1 MSYILCR
8 TKPADTPFY
17 IENISTNIYSIEEL
31 CFYLY
36 NNLYLVDETILNGKL
51 CDWLQNVL
59 GLTALSKKVRS
70 LLEQKAPVGQILMP
84 IFKEIYYLSHEEM
97 RIFNAKLEQY
107 GAQPERIR
115 MKMKADY
122 LYGNEKYRNALN
134 IYKASLKLPEDD
146 ETGSQFKGS
155 VYYNMGCAYARLFE
169 FSEARECFKTAYE
182 FLHTNRV
189 LTGYLTAVCLADGE
203 DQMMKTAESLG
214 VDQDTVLQIWSQLED
229 ARESFEESAIAA
241 RFQKLKERMEN
252 GDRRGYETGMK
263 DYLKELT
270 DTYHKNTGY

>member
-31 CFYLY
+31 CFYLF

>member
-31 CFYLY
+31 CFYLF

-241 RFQKLKERMEN
+241 RFQKLKDRMEN

>member
-51 CDWLQNVL
+51 CDWLANVL
-59 GLTALSKKVRS
+59 GLQALAKKVRT
-70 LLEQKAPVGQILMP
+70 LLEQKAQVGEVIIP

-97 RIFNAKLEQY
+97 RIFSAKLEQY
-107 GAQPERIR
+107 EAQPERVR

-134 IYKASLKLPEDD
+134 IYKASLRLPAPD
-146 ETGSQFKGS
+146 ETGSQFDGS
-155 VYYNMGCAYARLFE
+155 VYYNMGCAYARLFD
-169 FSEARECFKTAYE
+169 FSEARECFRTAYDL
-182 FLHTNRV
+182 LHSNRV
-189 LTGYLTAVCLADGE
+189 LTGYLTAVFLADGE
-203 DQMMKTAESLG
+203 DQMRKTANSLG
-214 VDQDTVLQIWSQLED
+214 VDPETTEKVREQIEE
-229 ARESFEESAIAA
+229 ARESFDQSAAAA
-241 RFQKLKERMEN
+241 RYQELKDRMEN
-252 GDRRGYETGMK
+252 GDTQGYETGMK

-270 DTYHKNTGY
+270 DSYHKNTGY

>member
-31 CFYLY
+31 CFYLF

-134 IYKASLKLPEDD
+134 LYKASLKLPEDD

-155 VYYNMGCAYARLFE
+155 VYYNMGCAYAPLFE

>member
-8 TKPADTPFY
+8 TKPAAAPFY

-36 NNLYLVDETILNGKL
+36 NNLYLVDETILNEKL
-51 CDWLQNVL
+51 CEWLQIEL
-59 GLTALSKKVRS
+59 GLTALSKKVRG
-70 LLEQKAPVGQILMP
+70 LLEQKVSVGQVLAP

-107 GAQPERIR
+107 EAQPARVR

-122 LYGNEKYRNALN
+122 LYGNEKFRNALN
-134 IYKASLKLPEDD
+134 IYKASLKLSEED

-155 VYYNMGCAYARLFE
+155 IYYNMGCAYARLFE
-169 FSEARECFKTAYE
+169 LSEARECLKTAYE
-182 FLHTNRV
+182 LLHSKKV
-189 LTGYLTAVCLADGE
+189 LVGYLTAVCLADGE

-214 VDQDTVLQIWSQLED
+214 VDQDTVLQIWSQIEET
-229 ARESFEESAIAA
+229 RESFSESAGAA
-241 RFQKLKERMEN
+241 RFQDLKSRVEN

-263 DYLKELT
+263 DYLTEMT
-270 DTYHKNTGY
+270 DSYHKYTGY

>member
-241 RFQKLKERMEN
+241 RFQKLKDRMEN

>member
-17 IENISTNIYSIEEL
+17 IENISTNIYSLEEL

-51 CDWLQNVL
+51 CDWIQDEL
-59 GLTALSKKVRS
+59 GLSALSKKVRT
-70 LLEQKAPVGQILMP
+70 LLEQKTSVGDILVP
-84 IFKEIYYLSHEEM
+84 IFREIYYLTHEEM
-97 RIFNAKLEQY
+97 RIFSAKLEQY
-107 GAQPERIR
+107 EAQPERVR

-134 IYKASLKLPEDD
+134 IYKSSLKLQTED

-169 FSEARECFKTAYE
+169 LSEARECFKTAYE
-182 FLHTNRV
+182 LLHSNKV

-214 VDQDTVLQIWSQLED
+214 VDPHTVEQIREKIEE
-229 ARESFEESAIAA
+229 AKESFDESAGAA
-241 RFQKLKERMEN
+241 RYQELKNRMEN
-252 GDRRGYETGMK
+252 GELRSYETGMK

-270 DTYHKNTGY
+270 DSYHKNTGY

>member
-36 NNLYLVDETILNGKL
+36 NNLYLVDDTILNKKL
-51 CDWLQNVL
+51 CSWLQNDL
-59 GLTALSKKVRS
+59 GLQTLAKKVQM
-70 LLEQKAPVGQILMP
+70 LLEQKAPVGEVLMP

-97 RIFNAKLEQY
+97 RIFSAKLEQY
-107 GAQPERIR
+107 EAQPERVR

-134 IYKASLKLPEDD
+134 IYKASLRLKTED
-146 ETGSQFKGS
+146 ETGSQFTGS
-155 VYYNMGCAYARLFE
+155 VYYNMGCAHARLFE
-169 FSEARECFKTAYE
+169 LSEARECFRTAYE
-182 FLHTNRV
+182 LLHSKKV
-189 LTGYLTAVCLADGE
+189 LVGYLTAVYLADGE
-203 DQMMKTAESLG
+203 DQMMKTSQNLG
-214 VDQDTVLQIWSQLED
+214 VDPNTVEQIREKID
-229 ARESFEESAIAA
+229 AARAGFEESASAA
-241 RFQKLKERMEN
+241 RYQELKSRMEN

-270 DTYHKNTGY
+270 DSYHKNTGY

>member
-51 CDWLQNVL
+51 CDWLQNAL
-59 GLTALSKKVRS
+59 GLQVLAKKVRT
-70 LLEQKAPVGQILMP
+70 LLEQKAPVGEVLMP

-97 RIFNAKLEQY
+97 RIFSAKLEQFE
-107 GAQPERIR
+107 AQPERVR

-134 IYKASLKLPEDD
+134 IYKASLRLQTED

-169 FSEARECFKTAYE
+169 FSEARECFKTAYNL
-182 FLHTNRV
+182 LHSNKV
-189 LTGYLTAVCLADGE
+189 LTGYLTAVYLADGE
-203 DQMMKTAESLG
+203 NQMMKTAEGLG
-214 VDQDTVLQIWSQLED
+214 VDPGTAQKIRGQIQD
-229 ARESFEESAIAA
+229 ARESFDQSACAA
-241 RFQKLKERMEN
+241 RYQELKDRMEN

-270 DTYHKNTGY
+270 DSYHKNTGY

>member
-31 CFYLY
+31 CFYLF

-97 RIFNAKLEQY
+97 RIF
-107 GAQPERIR
+107 
-115 MKMKADY
+115 
-122 LYGNEKYRNALN
+122 
-134 IYKASLKLPEDD
+134 S
-146 ETGSQFKGS
+146 TFSQ
-155 VYYNMGCAYARLFE
+155 VR
-169 FSEARECFKTAYE
+169 
-182 FLHTNRV
+182 
-189 LTGYLTAVCLADGE
+189 
-203 DQMMKTAESLG
+203 
-214 VDQDTVLQIWSQLED
+214 
-229 ARESFEESAIAA
+229 
-241 RFQKLKERMEN
+241 
-252 GDRRGYETGMK
+252 
-263 DYLKELT
+263 
-270 DTYHKNTGY
+270 